1 MGLRG
6 RSARGG
12 KLVDVAE
19 IEYSTTASLR
29 VEPIWE
35 FVKDMDNWAP
45 FVMGYQS
52 HEKKSERESLW
63 TLKGDVGALQ
73 RVVTF
78 RARVTEWAEPE
89 RVEFELE
96 GVNEPL
102 VGNGRFLVRADEDD
116 GDSPTAPPR
125 KSVFARLAEALL
137 RFFQRR
143 ARVPEH
149 PTEASPGE
157 TRARLTLV
165 LRLEPSGPMA
175 PMINALM
182 QPAMAVAAED
192 LAKRILA
199 HVTAS
204 QRS

>member
-1 MGLRG
+1 M
-6 RSARGG
+6 
-12 KLVDVAE
+12 AE
-19 IEYSTTASLR
+19 IEYSTTAPLR

-73 RVVTF
+73 RVVTL

-96 GVNEPL
+96 GVSESL
-102 VGNGRFLVRADEDD
+102 VGNGRFLVSADTGS
-116 GDSPTAPPR
+116 GDSLPAPK
-125 KSVFARLAEALL
+125 KSMFARLAQALL
-137 RFFQRR
+137 RFFQRLR
-143 ARVPEH
+143 REGESL
-149 PTEASPGE
+149 TDASPAE
-157 TRARLTLV
+157 SQARLTFV
-165 LRLEPSGPMA
+165 LRLEPGGPMA

-182 QPAMAVAAED
+182 QPVMAVAAED
-192 LAKRILA
+192 LARRILA